1 MNRTYKATGIN
12 LKSMPLGEADRLVTI
27 LTREYGL
34 IRAVAPGARKQ
45 KSKLGGRIG
54 LFVVN
59 QLLLA
64 KGRSLD
70 KITQAETLES
80 YPGLS
85 KDLGKLAASQYLA
98 ELVLH
103 HALSEQSQEDLFE
116 LLNEHLRRL
125 EQLPSPTGN
134 QSEISLVLAQLSH
147 GIFHLLALAGVAPQV
162 QICCVTQ
169 KSLNPD
175 FTNPNWQVGFS
186 LDAGGTVGLGGNESG
201 VALLPHASVAR
212 KGMVAQTRGK
222 YCTDVQKQ
230 PLPKLNSKLGAIE
243 LTLLQQLAAPELPQ
257 LTQVFPQHTGG
268 ILTSES
274 LKLVWVKI
282 ERLLREYAQY
292 HFGRSIRSA
301 ALLDTL
307 SIPDLRAE
315 KAMQT
320 RGEGEKDILAY
331 PSLE

>member
-1 MNRTYKATGIN
+1 MSRTYKATGIN
-12 LKSMPLGEADRLVTI
+12 LKNMPLGEADRLVTI

-45 KSKLGGRIG
+45 KSKLGGRMG

-70 KITQAETLES
+70 KITQADTLES

-103 HALSEQSQEDLFE
+103 HALSEQSQEELFE

-125 EQLPSPTGN
+125 EQLPSSNGK

-147 GIFHLLALAGVAPQV
+147 GIFHLLALAGIAPQV
-162 QICCVTQ
+162 QMCCVTQ
-169 KSLNPD
+169 KSLSPD
-175 FTNPNWQVGFS
+175 FTDPDWQVGFS
-186 LDAGGTVGLGGNESG
+186 LDAGGTVNLAGNNSR
-201 VALLPHASVAR
+201 VATLPHPALAT
-212 KGMVAQTRGK
+212 KETVAQTADN
-222 YCTDVQKQ
+222 YPTNVQNQ
-230 PLPKLNSKLGAIE
+230 SPPKLNSKLDAIE
-243 LTLLQQLAAPELPQ
+243 LTLLQQLAAPELPP
-257 LTQVFPQHTGG
+257 LSQVFHNQTEGRFT
-268 ILTSES
+268 IDSVN
-274 LKLVWVKI
+274 LVWVKV
-282 ERLLREYAQY
+282 ERLLREYTQY

-301 ALLDTL
+301 TLLDVL
-307 SIPDLRAE
+307 SMP
-315 KAMQT
+315 
-320 RGEGEKDILAY
+320 EGVG
-331 PSLE
+331 SR

>member
-1 MNRTYKATGIN
+1 MSRTYKATGIN
-12 LKSMPLGEADRLVTI
+12 LKSIPLGEADRLVTI

-45 KSKLGGRIG
+45 KSKLGGRTG

-98 ELVLH
+98 ELVLY
-103 HALSEQSQEDLFE
+103 HALSEQPQEELFE

-125 EQLPSPTGN
+125 EQLPNVTAN
-134 QSEISLVLAQLSH
+134 QSETSLVLAQLSQ

-169 KSLNPD
+169 QSLNPN
-175 FTNPNWQVGFS
+175 FTDPDWRVGFS
-186 LDAGGTVGLGGNESG
+186 LDAGGTVSLAGNEAG
-201 VALLPHASVAR
+201 VAPSPSSVVPR
-212 KGMVAQTRGK
+212 KRIVAQTTGN
-222 YCTDVQKQ
+222 YHPDVQSQ
-230 PLPKLNSKLGAIE
+230 PPLRLNSKLDAIE
-243 LTLLQQLAAPELPQ
+243 LTLLQQLAASELPP
-257 LTQVFPQHTGG
+257 LTQVLRNQATEK
-268 ILTSES
+268 LTFES
-274 LKLVWVKI
+274 VKSVWGKV
-282 ERLLREYAQY
+282 EHLLREYAEY

-301 ALLDTL
+301 ALLDAL
-307 SIPDLRAE
+307 SIPEPKIDVG
-315 KAMQT
+315 T
-320 RGEGEKDILAY
+320 RGHGDAETRKN
-331 PSLE
+331 

>member
-1 MNRTYKATGIN
+1 MSRTYKATGIN

-70 KITQAETLES
+70 KITQAEALES

-98 ELVLH
+98 ELVLY
-103 HALSEQSQEDLFE
+103 HALSEQPQEELFE

-125 EQLPSPTGN
+125 EQLPDVSGN

-169 KSLNPD
+169 QSLNPN
-175 FTNPNWQVGFS
+175 FTDPDWRVGFS
-186 LDAGGTVGLGGNESG
+186 LDAGGTVSLAGNELG
-201 VALLPHASVAR
+201 VAPLPRSVVAK
-212 KGMVAQTRGK
+212 KGIVAQATGN
-222 YCTDVQKQ
+222 YHADVQSQ
-230 PLPKLNSKLGAIE
+230 PPPRLNSKLDAIE
-243 LTLLQQLAAPELPQ
+243 LTLLQQLAASELPP
-257 LTQVFPQHTGG
+257 LTQVLCHQATER
-268 ILTSES
+268 LTFES
-274 LKLVWVKI
+274 VKSLWVKV
-282 ERLLREYAQY
+282 ERLLREYAEY

-301 ALLDTL
+301 ALLDAL
-307 SIPDLRAE
+307 SIPNQVMNVDC
-315 KAMQT
+315 
-320 RGEGEKDILAY
+320 
-331 PSLE
+331 